1 MEAISQHSNR
11 IPNHT
16 MMNAFTTA
24 ITDAAQREL
33 ADVVQRLAKH
43 YGFNYLEAMRMLG
56 DDLSPVK
63 NATPL
68 KPVKESQ
75 STPEP
80 VKVPTPEKV
89 KKEEPKKKKE
99 EVPKKKKEEPKKKK
113 EEPKAKYEKPK
124 FVLPWTGVVVPTWC
138 KGLRPNK
145 DLLSQCNQKPKSDG
159 LCATCFKQF
168 QTDGKTKCGT
178 VDDRLAA
185 DAEGRVYKNPETGKA
200 PALYGAVLKKIK
212 VSREDAEAEAAKFGI
227 TIPEEQF
234 EVPRAKKGRPPSTK
248 PKTKGEDMLNE
259 MIAKAVAAVS
269 STEESESETEQPAP
283 KSPMVKQ
290 APEPVESTPESMP
303 PLAEADD
310 VYEAET
316 VANSEPKKE
325 SNSAEADYDA
335 ETEDEEEEIKVERF
349 EHDGTKYL
357 RDVAHNI
364 LYDEKTQEAVGVW
377 DPETQ
382 TIKPC
387 DPESS
392 DEEDDE
398 E

>member
-1 MEAISQHSNR
+1 
-11 IPNHT
+11 
-16 MMNAFTTA
+16 MMTAFTTA

-43 YGFNYLEAMRMLG
+43 YGFNYLDAMRMLG

-63 NATPL
+63 QGTPL
-68 KPVKESQ
+68 KPVQVPSPEPEGEPVQEFDPVKEARKQEKKEKKKAEKLAEKRAAKKALKEKKES
-75 STPEP
+75 
-80 VKVPTPEKV
+80 EKKESE
-89 KKEEPKKKKE
+89 KKEEPKE
-99 EVPKKKKEEPKKKK
+99 
-113 EEPKAKYEKPK
+113 KYEKPK

-138 KGLRPNK
+138 QGLRPNK

-168 QTDGKTKCGT
+168 QNDGKTKCGT

-200 PALYGAVLKKIK
+200 PALYGAVLKKMK

-269 STEESESETEQPAP
+269 STEESESETEQSAP
-283 KSPMVKQ
+283 KS
-290 APEPVESTPESMP
+290 PVESTPEAMP
-303 PLAEADD
+303 ALVEAEN
-310 VYEAET
+310 VFEAET
-316 VANSEPKKE
+316 VANSEPKKAT
-325 SNSAEADYDA
+325 NSAEADYDA
-335 ETEDEEEEIKVERF
+335 ETEDEDDEIKVERF

-364 LYDEKTQEAVGVW
+364 LYDEKTQEAIGVW
-377 DPETQ
+377 DPATK

-392 DEEDDE
+392 DEEE
-398 E
+398 

>member
-1 MEAISQHSNR
+1 
-11 IPNHT
+11 
-16 MMNAFTTA
+16 
-24 ITDAAQREL
+24 
-33 ADVVQRLAKH
+33 
-43 YGFNYLEAMRMLG
+43 
-56 DDLSPVK
+56 
-63 NATPL
+63 
-68 KPVKESQ
+68 
-75 STPEP
+75 
-80 VKVPTPEKV
+80 
-89 KKEEPKKKKE
+89 
-99 EVPKKKKEEPKKKK
+99 
-113 EEPKAKYEKPK
+113 
-124 FVLPWTGVVVPTWC
+124 
-138 KGLRPNK
+138 
-145 DLLSQCNQKPKSDG
+145 

-200 PALYGAVLKKIK
+200 SALYGAVLKKLK
-212 VSREDAEAEAAKFGI
+212 VSREDAEEEAAKFGI

-269 STEESESETEQPAP
+269 STEESESETEQSAP
-283 KSPMVKQ
+283 KSPVVKQ
-290 APEPVESTPESMP
+290 TPEPPVESTPEPMP
-303 PLAEADD
+303 ALVEAGD
-310 VYEAET
+310 VFEEET
-316 VANSEPKKE
+316 VSNSEVKKS

-335 ETEDEEEEIKVERF
+335 ETEDDDDGEIKVERF
-349 EHDGTKYL
+349 EHDGIKYL
-357 RDVAHNI
+357 RDVALNI

-377 DPETQ
+377 DPATK
-382 TIKPC
+382 TINPC